1 MAKELTSSQVAKRLD
16 ISVAMVRQYVYRRR
30 LPVKKRVGKE
40 NYFSRKAVKDLE
52 KSRKPVGNPNFS
64 KK

>member
-1 MAKELTSSQVAKRLD
+1 MAKELTSSQVAKRLK
-16 ISVAMVRQYVYRRR
+16 ISAAMVRQYVHRRR

-40 NYFSRKAVKDLE
+40 NLFCEKAVKSLE